1 MIKLA
6 VDFVLNLGATSS
18 RLPIGT
24 LPWNGR
30 VLYLNDYFPARI
42 HTFWT
47 VFAFSLIILFIAKA
61 LAEYIG
67 TASIQY
73 SGLAAVTDLRNQVYT
88 RIIRQPMGFFQHNP
102 TGRLIS
108 TTINDVERARF
119 ALSEWLADLFQK
131 SFTLVVFLAVLV
143 GINWKM
149 ALGCALL
156 LPPVAWPINKFGRKI
171 RRSAENSQTRL
182 GDLSQI
188 LQETVSGNRVVKAF
202 GMEEFEIRKFRE
214 AGKRLLHENM
224 RWVRAAVI
232 TGPLMDLL
240 GAIAIPLLLLYE
252 IGRAHV

>member
-1 MIKLA
+1 M
-6 VDFVLNLGATSS
+6 G
-18 RLPIGT
+18 
-24 LPWNGR
+24 
-30 VLYLNDYFPARI
+30 
-42 HTFWT
+42 
-47 VFAFSLIILFIAKA
+47 LF
-61 LAEYIG
+61 
-67 TASIQY
+67 Q
-73 SGLAAVTDLRNQVYT
+73 D
-88 RIIRQPMGFFQHNP
+88 NP

-108 TTINDVERARF
+108 TNINDVERARF
-119 ALSEWLADLFQK
+119 ALSEWLSDLFQK
-131 SFTLVVFLAVLV
+131 GFTFVVFVEVLV

-224 RWVRAAVI
+224 RCVRAAVV

-240 GAIAIPLLLLYE
+240 GAIAIPLLLLYARHQ
-252 IGRAHV
+252 IHLHLMTAGQFFPVLYAIFNAYMPLTRMGYVYQQFQAAQGASAQAFAFLDL